1 MSAGPEQPVVQGPAG
16 WCRLLPGLL
25 LVLCAIGAQAV
36 EIQPIRL
43 QVAAG
48 AQAGDLSVR
57 NPRTEVLRLQV
68 DLMHWRQGPDGDV
81 LEPATDALVVPRL
94 LSLEPG
100 ASQRLRVGLSAGP
113 RDRERAYRL
122 RIRELPQPPPPGF
135 VGVRTV
141 MEFSVPVFFDG
152 AAAGAPPELAWRA
165 SRDGTG
171 AVLVEARNDGARH
184 ARFSRLR
191 LLDSAGNELAR
202 SERPHYVL
210 PGASARWRLPVAG
223 VLPAQLR
230 LALGEGGSER
240 ETALRLE

>member
-1 MSAGPEQPVVQGPAG
+1 MAAGPEQPVVQAPGG
-16 WCRLLPGLL
+16 WRRLLPGLL
-25 LVLCAIGAQAV
+25 LVLCAFGAQAV

-57 NPRTEVLRLQV
+57 NPRAEVLRLQV

-81 LEPATDALVVPRL
+81 LEPATDALVVPRM

-100 ASQRLRVGLSAGP
+100 ATQRLRVGLTAGP

-122 RIRELPQPPPPGF
+122 RIRELPQPAPPDF
-135 VGVRTV
+135 VGVRTI
-141 MEFSVPVFFDG
+141 MEFSVPIFFDG
-152 AAAGAPPELAWRA
+152 AARGAPPELAWQA

-171 AVLVEARNDGARH
+171 AVLLQARNDGARH
-184 ARFSRLR
+184 ARFSRVR

-210 PGASARWRLPVAG
+210 PGASTRWRLPVESA
-223 VLPAQLR
+223 VPDTLR
-230 LALGEGGSER
+230 LGLSEGGNER
-240 ETALRLE
+240 QTALRLE